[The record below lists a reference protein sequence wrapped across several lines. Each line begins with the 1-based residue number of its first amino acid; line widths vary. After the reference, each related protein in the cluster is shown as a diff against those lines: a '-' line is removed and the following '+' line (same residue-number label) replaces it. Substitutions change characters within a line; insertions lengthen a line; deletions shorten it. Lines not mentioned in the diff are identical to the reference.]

1 MQNTTKPSRDA
12 SSVGSI
18 GSISDYLN
26 GVQEELKKAIWPT
39 REELLKMTQIVL
51 FLIVVVALYCGG
63 VDAILGVIMK
73 FVLNSK
79 PTG

>member
-1 MQNTTKPSRDA
+1 MQNTTKPLKE
-12 SSVGSI
+12 GSPI

-26 GVQEELKKAIWPT
+26 GVQEELKKAVWPT

-51 FLIVVVALYCGG
+51 FLIVIVALYCGG
-63 VDAILGVIMK
+63 IDALLGRLMGLILNI
-73 FVLNSK
+73 K

>member
-1 MQNTTKPSRDA
+1 MQNTTKPTKEV

-18 GSISDYLN
+18 SDYFN
-26 GVQEELKKAIWPT
+26 GVQEELKKAVWPT

-51 FLIVVVALYCGG
+51 FLIVIVALYCGG
-63 VDAILGVIMK
+63 IDALLGWVMK